1 MTITVGVFEAKTKL
15 SELLE
20 QVSRGEQVIITRRGV
35 PVAQLVPPPT
45 REAVYRDLLALGR
58 EIRSRTAPGDQTA
71 KELIEQGRRW

>member
-35 PVAQLVPPPT
+35 PVAQLIAPPT
-45 REAVYRDLLALGR
+45 REEAFRELLEMGR
-58 EIRSRTAPGDQTA
+58 EIRRSSKAGVQSA
-71 KELIEQGRRW
+71 KELIDAGRRM